1 MDIYRFINSGD
12 IASYLKNTG
21 YEFSPV
27 EIAWLVWQCQ
37 TATMRERHAAW
48 EELIRT
54 SPDCKVEKSFNVAGW
69 DSLHNM
75 LRAYMSLERKL
86 QAILE
91 ADDPDAVYVYE
102 VLEKSHDPAERR
114 PQWHGETLFPKFT
127 HAITHSQEEPL
138 SFRVCKKYIRR
149 SNGFAY
155 IEGEY
160 DPQGELLRIDTRCC
174 EIFMEL
180 TEAEQDLWYD
190 SFDGMWFDFPIPFQ
204 KGDIVCDTFLRE
216 PFVLLDTDPWCKKRH
231 PERGSHR
238 DGSDMLAFGYSYDRE
253 EQFLYDDYMADYMN
267 LTCYNDPLAGGERLL
282 EAYSRFEKGEID
294 AWTLLRFARMYQCEE
309 IASRD
314 YRRLKSFGAAE

>member
-1 MDIYRFINSGD
+1 MDIYRFLNSGD
-12 IASYLKNTG
+12 IAAHLKNTG

-37 TATMRERHAAW
+37 AATMRERHAAW

-54 SPDCKVEKSFNVAGW
+54 TPDCRVEKSFNVAGW
-69 DSLHNM
+69 DSLHDM
-75 LRAYMSLERKL
+75 LRAYMTLERRL

-114 PQWHGETLFPKFT
+114 PKWHGETLFLKYS
-127 HAITHSQEEPL
+127 HAITHSFAQESL
-138 SFRVCKKYIRR
+138 SFRITKK
-149 SNGFAY
+149 GFGGSLWV
-155 IEGEY
+155 EGCFN
-160 DPQGELLRIDTRCC
+160 PQGELLRVTIWGPQITQKLTQA
-174 EIFMEL
+174 EL
-180 TEAEQDLWYD
+180 ELESE

-204 KGDIVCDTFLRE
+204 KGDIVCDAFLRE

-231 PERGSHR
+231 TERKSHR

-253 EQFLYDDYMADYMN
+253 DRFLYDDYMADYMN
-267 LTCYNDPLAGGERLL
+267 LTYCNDPLEGGERLL

-294 AWTLLRFARMYQCEE
+294 AWTLLKFFRMYQCKE
-309 IASRD
+309 IAAAD
-314 YRRLKSFGAAE
+314 HRRLKSFGAAR